1 MFKDRQDAGRQLA
14 QKLAKYKDSGAVVL
28 AVPRGGVAVGY
39 EVAKELNL
47 TLDII
52 LSKKIGHPLNPEFAI
67 GSVSP
72 ETEVIDK
79 YPNISEEY
87 VQNEIH
93 RIRKALEEKRML
105 YDGKYP
111 PLSLDQK
118 IVIVVDDGIATGK
131 TLLATLQLLKKRK
144 AAKIV
149 VATPV
154 VPFSVVHSFEL
165 AADEFVYLRADET
178 FPGVGA
184 FYVDFRQ
191 VTDEEVIL
199 MLAMSRKEKENKSIL

>member
-1 MFKDRQDAGRQLA
+1 MFENRQDAGRQLA
-14 QKLAKYKDSGAVVL
+14 HKLVKYKDSEAVVL
-28 AVPRGGVAVGY
+28 AVPRGGVTVGY
-39 EVAKELNL
+39 EVAKALNL
-47 TLDII
+47 PLDII

-79 YPNISEEY
+79 YPNVSEEY

-93 RIRKALEEKRML
+93 RIRKTLEEKRML
-105 YDGKYP
+105 YDGRHP
-111 PLSLDQK
+111 PPRLEDK
-118 IVIVVDDGIATGK
+118 VVIVVDDGIATGK

-154 VPFSVVHSFEL
+154 IPLSAVHSFEL
-165 AADEFVYLRADET
+165 AADEFVYLRADEPFT
-178 FPGVGA
+178 GVGA
-184 FYVDFRQ
+184 FYKEFHQ

-199 MLAMSRKEKENKSIL
+199 MLEMSRTEKENKSVL

>member
-1 MFKDRQDAGRQLA
+1 MFENRHDAGRQLA
-14 QKLAKYKDSGAVVL
+14 KKLVKYKDTDAVVL

-79 YPNISEEY
+79 YPNVSDEY

-93 RIRKALEEKRML
+93 RVRKALAEKRML

-111 PLSLDQK
+111 PVNLNGK
-118 IVIVVDDGIATGK
+118 VVIVVDDGIATGK

-154 VPFSVVHSFEL
+154 IPLSVVHSFEL
-165 AADEFVYLRADET
+165 AADEFVYLRADES

-199 MLAMSRKEKENKSIL
+199 MLEMSRKEKENKAVL